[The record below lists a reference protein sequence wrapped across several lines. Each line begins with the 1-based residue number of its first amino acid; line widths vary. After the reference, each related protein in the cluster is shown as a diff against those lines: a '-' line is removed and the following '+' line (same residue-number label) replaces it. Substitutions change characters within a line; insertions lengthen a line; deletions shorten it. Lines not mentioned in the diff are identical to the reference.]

1 MKNIA
6 RIVIAL
12 AVVSAGAT
20 FAVADK
26 APKCPTC
33 KMELSAKKD
42 KAHTV
47 AVKIGKKTFYCCA
60 GCKMKKK

>member
-1 MKNIA
+1 MKNLA
-6 RIVIAL
+6 RIAIAL

-42 KAHTV
+42 KMHSV
-47 AVKIGKKTFYCCA
+47 AVKVGKKTFYCCA